1 MSTRRAFLLAP
12 VGFLQRQA
20 VRLLDAKG
28 ESVSFLYG
36 DQPLFDY
43 RYSPARP
50 KTYVHPLYAPNGLPL
65 TLDGTADHI
74 HHRGLMLAWTNV
86 NGYDFWGET
95 DPGVKGRIVHQSF
108 EKFGEAELVAI
119 NHWIGAG
126 ETLLLERRSLQ
137 ARAPTREFLR
147 LEWESELRTAGRPV
161 KLQADHADRPVKAE
175 YNGLGMRFVYS
186 MNRGSALNSNGTA
199 GTAKVN
205 GERARWCA
213 FHGPLEVGSFGGA
226 AIFDHPNNPRHP
238 TPFYAAAGKTF
249 SYLSAAPTWHESFR
263 IEAGAPL
270 RLRYAV
276 ITFTG
281 EASPEMLER
290 LYRDWTATRGG
301 KAGN

>member
-1 MSTRRAFLLAP
+1 MSTRRALLLAP
-12 VGFLQRQA
+12 LGLFQRQG
-20 VRLLDAKG
+20 VRLLDARG

-50 KTYVHPLYAPNGLPL
+50 KTYVHPLYAPNGLPV

-108 EKFGEAELVAI
+108 EKIGEAELIAV

-126 ETLLLERRSLQ
+126 DTLLVERRRL
-137 ARAPTREFLR
+137 RAHAPAREFLW
-147 LEWESELRTAGRPV
+147 LEWESELRAAAGPV
-161 KLQADHADRPVKAE
+161 KLQADHAGSPVKAE

-199 GTAKVN
+199 GTVRVN
-205 GERARWCA
+205 GEWARWCA
-213 FHGPLEVGSFGGA
+213 FHGPLGAGSRGA

-238 TPFYAAAGKTF
+238 TPFYVAAGKTF
-249 SYLSAAPTWHESFR
+249 SYLSAAPTWHEPLR
-263 IEAGAPL
+263 IEAGASI

-276 ITFTG
+276 VTFTG
-281 EASPEMLER
+281 ESSPEMLER

-301 KAGN
+301 KAGS